1 MADTVPS
8 LVLVPE
14 VRRSAAWQA
23 AFAPPA
29 REERPPFGIG
39 HNGGPPL
46 QGLGMVLRWQAEVKA
61 AWKAPVEVV
70 RRRMKLAEACG
81 LTYREYTLEI
91 LERGRWLTPG
101 QDSARI
107 AQIIAG
113 R

>member
-8 LVLVPE
+8 LALVPKT
-14 VRRSAAWQA
+14 RRSAAWQA
-23 AFAPPA
+23 AFAPPV
-29 REERPPFGIG
+29 REERPSFGIG

-70 RRRMKLAEACG
+70 RRRMKLAAACG

-91 LERGRWLTPG
+91 LERGRWLTPER
-101 QDSARI
+101 DSVRI

>member
-1 MADTVPS
+1 
-8 LVLVPE
+8 
-14 VRRSAAWQA
+14 
-23 AFAPPA
+23 
-29 REERPPFGIG
+29 
-39 HNGGPPL
+39 
-46 QGLGMVLRWQAEVKA
+46 MVLRWQAEVKA

-91 LERGRWLTPG
+91 LERGRWLTPER
-101 QDSARI
+101 DSVRI

>member
-1 MADTVPS
+1 M
-8 LVLVPE
+8 
-14 VRRSAAWQA
+14 RA
-23 AFAPPA
+23 AFDPPPPEA
-29 REERPPFGIG
+29 RPQFGIG

-46 QGLGMVLRWQAEVKA
+46 EGLGMVLRWKAEVAA

-70 RRRMKLAEACG
+70 RRRMRNAEACG

-91 LERGRWLTPG
+91 LERGRWLSPEK
-101 QDSARI
+101 DARRI

>member
-8 LVLVPE
+8 LALVPKT
-14 VRRSAAWQA
+14 RRSAAWQA
-23 AFAPPA
+23 AFAPPV
-29 REERPPFGIG
+29 REERPSFGIG

-81 LTYREYTLEI
+81 LTYREYPLEI
-91 LERGRWLTPG
+91 LERGRWLTPER
-101 QDSARI
+101 DSVRI